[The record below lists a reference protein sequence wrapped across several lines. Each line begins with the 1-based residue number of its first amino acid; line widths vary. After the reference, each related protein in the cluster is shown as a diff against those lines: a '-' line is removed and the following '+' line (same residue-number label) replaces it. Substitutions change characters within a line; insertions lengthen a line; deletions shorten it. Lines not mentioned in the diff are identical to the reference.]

1 MYAVVDGNNF
11 YVSCERVFRPDL
23 SNRPVIVLSNNDGC
37 AIARSNEAKALGV
50 RMGHPWHEIRHLEK
64 EAGLVALSAN
74 FALYGDMSDRMASLV
89 AALGHRHEVYSID
102 ESFVDLSGI
111 RGDMTERAHA
121 IRARVLQWV
130 GIPCGV
136 GIAPTKT
143 LAKLANYVAKTAE
156 RKPGSYPPE
165 LAQVC
170 NLAQLSR
177 SERDAVLESTDVGEV
192 WGVGRK
198 ISLQLKEAGIQSVL
212 DLARLDPA
220 TVRRRWSV
228 VLERTVRELQ
238 GMPCIELDDQPAPK
252 KEIACTRSF
261 GRPVSE
267 LPDLEQAVTTFSG
280 MAAQKL
286 RKQQSHTAHVLVFI
300 HTSPYR
306 RGPQYARSITV
317 PLHRPTS
324 DTVPIVKAALT
335 GLRRIYRPGYQFIKA
350 GVMLLDLHSAR
361 LRQGELDLDPLETS
375 DDSRER
381 LMGVLDELNQRYGR
395 GTVKLAGGGLQATG
409 THARWAM
416 RQERRSPAY
425 TTCWEDMLVV
435 RA

>member
-1 MYAVVDGNNF
+1 
-11 YVSCERVFRPDL
+11 
-23 SNRPVIVLSNNDGC
+23 
-37 AIARSNEAKALGV
+37 
-50 RMGHPWHEIRHLEK
+50 MGHPWHEIRHLEH

-74 FALYGDMSDRMASLV
+74 FALYGDISDRMASLV
-89 AALGHRHEVYSID
+89 AGLGHRQEVYSID

-136 GIAPTKT
+136 GIAHTKT
-143 LAKLANYVAKTAE
+143 LAKLANHVAKTAE
-156 RKPGSYPPE
+156 RKPGSYPSK

-170 NLAQLSR
+170 NLAQLPR
-177 SERDAVLESTDVGEV
+177 EDLDAVLDSTDVGEV

-198 ISLQLKEAGIQSVL
+198 IAAQLKVAGIETVL

-238 GMPCIELDDQPAPK
+238 GMPCIGLDDQPPPK

-261 GRPVSE
+261 GQPVSG
-267 LPDLEQAVTTFSG
+267 LADLEQAVSTFAS

-286 RKQQSHTAHVLVFI
+286 RRQSSHTAYVLVFI

-306 RGPQYARSITV
+306 KGPQYARSITV
-317 PLHRPTS
+317 PLLRATS
-324 DTVPIVKAALT
+324 DTVPVVNAALA
-335 GLRRIYRPGYQFIKA
+335 GLRRIYRPGYAFIKA
-350 GVMLLDLHSAR
+350 GVMLLDLHSAK
-361 LRQGELDLDPLETS
+361 LRQGELDLEPQEAKDCT
-375 DDSRER
+375 RER

-395 GTVKLAGGGLQATG
+395 GTLKLASAGVEALGERAS
-409 THARWAM
+409 WAM

-425 TTCWEDMLVV
+425 TTCWDDMLVV
-435 RA
+435 GE